1 MSDTE
6 IQMITRAIENLEKK
20 VDSLIGSFSE
30 FCSTSA
36 DKFARLDVRIQ
47 GLEQNKNDSEKNKSS
62 DAELG
67 RWKKEWNLKKWL
79 TIISFISLTGVVIT
93 IINVILGW
101 IGK

>member
-1 MSDTE
+1 MSDIE
-6 IQMITRAIENLEKK
+6 IQMVTRAIENLEKK

-47 GLEQNKNDSEKNKSS
+47 GLEQNKIDTEKNKST

-79 TIISFISLTGVVIT
+79 TIISLISLSGVIVT
-93 IINVILGW
+93 IINITLGW
-101 IGK
+101 IEK

>member
-20 VDSLIGSFSE
+20 VDSLIGSFSG
-30 FCSTSA
+30 FCSASA

-47 GLEQNKNDSEKNKSS
+47 GLEQAKVDTEKHKSS

-79 TIISFISLTGVVIT
+79 TVISIISITGVVVT
-93 IINVILGW
+93 VINVIMGW
-101 IGK
+101 IEK